1 MQRIPRRGQHR
12 GLDRPCNC
20 HWAPGHSSCS
30 CGRSRCPHYP
40 AKVTASLLL
49 TQPSTHPSPFPTFLF
64 LLTPSH
70 CPALG
75 PAPTTT
81 KHDLL
86 SCHRSSHT
94 RLALGPADA
103 SGCVFGRLQGW
114 QVDASRHIPG
124 PPLAGWSKAVWLLRK
139 SLGGVL
145 PSGHGGS
152 MREIWSVLYMYR
164 WRGK

>member
-1 MQRIPRRGQHR
+1 MT
-12 GLDRPCNC
+12 C
-20 HWAPGHSSCS
+20 PGHSRCS
-30 CGRSRCPHYP
+30 CGRSHCPHYP

-49 TQPSTHPSPFPTFLF
+49 TQPSTHPFPFPTFLF

-114 QVDASRHIPG
+114 QVDASAPHPGTSTRRLVQGCMAAEEIPG
-124 PPLAGWSKAVWLLRK
+124 GP
-139 SLGGVL
+139 L

-164 WRGK
+164 QRGK